1 MTTHPSDPAVA
12 AYVVGNGNK
21 DVFFATL
28 TDDATMSGDGT
39 ARDLAVWAKR
49 EV

>member
-12 AYVVGNGNK
+12 AFVT
-21 DVFFATL
+21 TL
-28 TDDATMSGDGT
+28 ADDATMSGDGT
-39 ARDLAVWAKR
+39 ARDLAVWAER

>member
-1 MTTHPSDPAVA
+1 MTTHPSAPAVA
-12 AYVVGNGNK
+12 AYVVGDK

-39 ARDLAVWAKR
+39 ARDLAVWAER